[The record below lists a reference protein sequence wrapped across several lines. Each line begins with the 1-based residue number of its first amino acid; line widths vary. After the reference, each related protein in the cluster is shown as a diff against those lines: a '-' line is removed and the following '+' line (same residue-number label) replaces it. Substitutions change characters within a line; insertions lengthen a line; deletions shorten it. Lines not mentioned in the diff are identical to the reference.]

1 MRTRLTDMLHPEHP
15 LIMAP
20 IFLVSNTAKVNKGL
34 RYSVAGC
41 FPALNYRTLE
51 ALLAACRE

>member
-1 MRTRLTDMLHPEHP
+1 MRTRLTDMLHLEHP

-20 IFLVSNTAKVNKGL
+20 MFLVSNTAMVKKGP

-41 FPALNYRTLE
+41 FQALNYRTLE